1 MSPYSKF
8 ITLLIPALSLSLI
21 GCDNLTDMAANKELS
36 QKLDSQQRKIEL
48 IEKQQINAINN
59 AKAIVNAINDIDKK
73 QKALLFT
80 EFDPSLTRYFIIN
93 NGSIGLAGRILSIEP
108 IKDGSVIHMDL
119 VNLLSVPVSNIGFHM
134 TWGGE
139 KPANMQDV
147 KELARWKQMLVSTA
161 MKSSIELLPGQ
172 WTNIN
177 LTLKGF
183 SPNNLKYLKMSM
195 NMENVVFERTTPA
208 GKPSGKNKK

>member
-1 MSPYSKF
+1 
-8 ITLLIPALSLSLI
+8 
-21 GCDNLTDMAANKELS
+21 MAANKELS

-59 AKAIVNAINDIDKK
+59 AKAIVNAVNDIDKK

-195 NMENVVFERTTPA
+195 NMENVVFERTTTA